1 MNKQYYIKRFNLSLV
16 GETRNIALECNCS
29 YKPFSQVEFFK
40 GDPRFGEG
48 ACVGVSLSW
57 IEAKV
62 KRKFFLDG
70 NVLDKDLIIKRQSA
84 NRIMQSHI
92 DGFILK
98 ESLDKDGEEKS
109 HDFIVS
115 SDGFDIS
122 RMLSWTTPFLKQRY
136 FLVTTDYHGMAMC
149 NTRFGGCIFFDPNCG
164 EISGSVNNMRNF
176 LVKFFRIY
184 KVRNTYWR
192 ASNYSLKVTKF
203 K

>member
-1 MNKQYYIKRFNLSLV
+1 MSLV
-16 GETRNIALECNCS
+16 DEIRNLALECNCS

-40 GDPRFGEG
+40 DDPRFDGG
-48 ACVGVSLSW
+48 VCAGVSLSW
-57 IEAKV
+57 IEVKV
-62 KRKFFLDG
+62 KRKLFLDD
-70 NVLDKDLIIKRQSA
+70 NVLDKDLIIKRQRQRQRQRQSA

-92 DGFILK
+92 DGFIFK
-98 ESLDKDGEEKS
+98 ESLDKDGEAKS

-136 FLVTTDYHGMAMC
+136 FLVTTDHHCMAMC
-149 NTRFGGCIFFDPNCG
+149 NTRFGGFIFFDPNCG

>member
-1 MNKQYYIKRFNLSLV
+1 MSFVDEVRKISSEF
-16 GETRNIALECNCS
+16 NCS
-29 YKPFSQVEFFK
+29 YKPFTQSGFFK
-40 GDPRFGEG
+40 DDPRLGLG
-48 ACVGVSLSW
+48 ACVGISLSW
-57 IEAKV
+57 IETKV
-62 KRKFFLDG
+62 KRKSFLDD
-70 NVLDKDLIIKRQSA
+70 NVLDKDLIIKRQNA
-84 NRIMQSHI
+84 AYHLQSRI
-92 DGFILK
+92 DGFIFK
-98 ESLDKDGEEKS
+98 ESLDKDGERKS

-122 RMLSWTTPFLKQRY
+122 RMLSWTTLFLKQRY
-136 FLVTTDYHGMAMC
+136 FLVTTDRHSMAMC

-176 LVKFFRIY
+176 LVKFFRIH